1 MSLNS
6 TLKPSTIV
14 IPSISSSSADL
25 RPSSRGGLN
34 NSTGIGSSS
43 SGLLSP
49 MTEPVAGPSGM
60 GPVQQVPL
68 VSFYFILL
76 FFFVDT
82 SVVLV

>member
-1 MSLNS
+1 MTLNS
-6 TLKPSTIV
+6 TSKPSTIV
-14 IPSISSSSADL
+14 IPSISSSSVDL

-34 NSTGIGSSS
+34 NSSGIGCSS

-68 VSFYFILL
+68 VSF
-76 FFFVDT
+76 FFLYIFF
-82 SVVLV
+82 